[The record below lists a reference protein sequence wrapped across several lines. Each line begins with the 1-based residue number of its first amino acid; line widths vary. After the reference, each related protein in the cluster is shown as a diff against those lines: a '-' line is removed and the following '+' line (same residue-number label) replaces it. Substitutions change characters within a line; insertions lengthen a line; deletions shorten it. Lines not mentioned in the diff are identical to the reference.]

1 MDTDYNTKRLAQIA
15 FVVLILLG
23 GLLVLLPFF
32 ATILVAA
39 VVCITTWPFYTYLL
53 RAVGGRDVIAALLMT
68 LLLIA
73 IIVVPMV
80 FFAENITHGI
90 NMLMENLKN
99 LKQEGVAAHPP
110 EWLQTIPI
118 LGEYADKAWSRIT
131 QLSQEELRNAMR
143 QLLGPAQR
151 VLTQVAGLVGEGIF
165 QLLVMVFIAFFFYR
179 DGHTYA
185 VRLQIGAQR
194 LGGDFGAQLLT
205 LSHKT
210 VSAVM
215 LGLVGTAA
223 AQALVALIGFLIA
236 GVPGALLLT
245 AATFFLSMI
254 PFGPVFVWGGA
265 AYWLNAQ
272 GQTGWAIFM
281 LLYGIFVISSV
292 DNFVKPWLISR
303 GASLSLLIVALGV
316 VGGALAFGFIGI
328 FLGPTLLALGQM
340 LIQTWTD
347 KDKRSPSVGG

>member
-1 MDTDYNTKRLAQIA
+1 MDTDYNPKRLAQIA
-15 FVVLILLG
+15 FVVLVLLG
-23 GLLVLLPFF
+23 GLMVLLPFL

-39 VVCITTWPFYTYLL
+39 VVCITTWPVYTYLL
-53 RAVGGRDVIAALLMT
+53 RAVGGRGIIAATLMT
-68 LLLIA
+68 LLLIT

-90 NMLMENLKN
+90 NVLMENLKN
-99 LKQEGVAAHPP
+99 LRQEGVAAHPP
-110 EWLQTIPI
+110 EWLSTIPI
-118 LGEYADKAWSRIT
+118 LGEYADKAWARIA
-131 QLSQEELRNAMR
+131 QISQEELVNAMR

-151 VLTQVAGLVGEGIF
+151 ILTRVASLVGEGIF
-165 QLLVMVFIAFFFYR
+165 QVLLMVFIAFFFYR
-179 DGHTYA
+179 DGRA
-185 VRLQIGAQR
+185 IAARLQTGAQH
-194 LGGDFGAQLLT
+194 LGGDFGARLLT
-205 LSHKT
+205 LTHNT
-210 VSAVM
+210 ISAVM

-281 LLYGIFVISSV
+281 VIYGIFVISSV
-292 DNFVKPWLISR
+292 DNFVKPILISR
-303 GASLSLLIVALGV
+303 GASLSLMLVALGV

-347 KDKRSPSVGG
+347 ERPAPVGG

>member
-1 MDTDYNTKRLAQIA
+1 MNTDYNPKHLAQTT

-23 GLLVLLPFF
+23 GLMVLLPFF

-39 VVCITTWPFYTYLL
+39 VVCITTWPAYTYLL
-53 RAVGGRDVIAALLMT
+53 RTVGGRNILAASLMT
-68 LLLIA
+68 LLLIT
-73 IIVVPMV
+73 IIVVPMA
-80 FFAENITHGI
+80 FFAGTITDGVNI
-90 NMLMENLKN
+90 LMENLKN
-99 LKQEGVAAHPP
+99 LKQGGVAAHPP

-118 LGEYADKAWSRIT
+118 LGEYADKAWVRIT
-131 QLSQEELRNAMR
+131 QLSQEELGNAVR
-143 QLLGPAQR
+143 QSLGPAQR
-151 VLTQVAGLVGEGIF
+151 ILTRIAGLVGEGIL
-165 QLLVMVFIAFFFYR
+165 QVLLMVFIAFFFYR

-185 VRLQIGAQR
+185 ARLQKGVQR

-210 VSAVM
+210 ITAVM

-254 PFGPVFVWGGA
+254 PLGPVFVWGGA
-265 AYWLNAQ
+265 AYWLNSQ
-272 GQTGWAIFM
+272 GETGWAIFM
-281 LLYGIFVISSV
+281 VLYGIFVISSI
-292 DNFVKPWLISR
+292 DNFVKPFLISR
-303 GASLSLLIVALGV
+303 GASLSLLLVALGV

-347 KDKRSPSVGG
+347 ERPTSVGG

>member
-1 MDTDYNTKRLAQIA
+1 MDTDYNIKRLAQIA
-15 FVVLILLG
+15 FVVVVLLG
-23 GLLVLLPFF
+23 GLMVLLPFL

-53 RAVGGRDVIAALLMT
+53 RAVGGRDTTAALLMT
-68 LLLIA
+68 LLLIT

-99 LKQEGVAAHPP
+99 LRQEGVAAHPP
-110 EWLQTIPI
+110 EWLSTIPI
-118 LGEYADKAWSRIT
+118 FGEYADKAWSRIA
-131 QLSQEELRNAMR
+131 QISQEELVNAIR
-143 QLLGPAQR
+143 QSLGPAQR
-151 VLTQVAGLVGEGIF
+151 ILARVASLVGEGIL
-165 QLLVMVFIAFFFYR
+165 QVLLMVFIAFFFYR
-179 DGHTYA
+179 DGHTLA
-185 VRLQIGAQR
+185 ARLQTGALR

-205 LSHKT
+205 LTHKT

-215 LGLVGTAA
+215 IGLVGTAA

-245 AATFFLSMI
+245 AATFFLAMI

-272 GQTGWAIFM
+272 GHTNWAIFM
-281 LLYGIFVISSV
+281 VLYGIFVISSV
-292 DNFVKPWLISR
+292 DNFVKPLLISR
-303 GASLSLLIVALGV
+303 GASLSLLLVALGV

-340 LIQTWTD
+340 LIHTWTD
-347 KDKRSPSVGG
+347 KRPTPV